1 MDVDDYP
8 WPNTQLEFGR
18 FRNYEY
24 LKIGCGFELS
34 LKANLLKRG
43 IVIHEIDRTDTR
55 YTKFAK
61 DQKERPIMCDEL
73 FRISGYMYNGTINIL
88 PGITKKSLSFSTIL
102 DNEKYRQ
109 SVGLATDTLEVIG
122 TLRWGQCKNPRIVF
136 TLTTNVP

>member
-1 MDVDDYP
+1 
-8 WPNTQLEFGR
+8 
-18 FRNYEY
+18 
-24 LKIGCGFELS
+24 
-34 LKANLLKRG
+34 
-43 IVIHEIDRTDTR
+43 
-55 YTKFAK
+55 
-61 DQKERPIMCDEL
+61 MCDEL